1 MKTILDEMYNPAL
14 EIRDTRQAKKGPKVN
29 KHLKG
34 LNCYDLLAH
43 PVLAPSLSY
52 VSADN
57 KKRNELIIDG
67 DDDESNDNAQSDMVR
82 AVLNLAY
89 FPDFEH
95 FRFDVDYMM
104 SLLPT
109 KDTIQ

>member
-1 MKTILDEMYNPAL
+1 
-14 EIRDTRQAKKGPKVN
+14 
-29 KHLKG
+29 
-34 LNCYDLLAH
+34 
-43 PVLAPSLSY
+43 
-52 VSADN
+52 
-57 KKRNELIIDG
+57 
-67 DDDESNDNAQSDMVR
+67 MVR

-89 FPDFEH
+89 FPDLEH

>member
-1 MKTILDEMYNPAL
+1 MILDEMYNHAL
-14 EIRDTRQAKKGPKVN
+14 EVRDARQAKKGPKVN

-34 LNCYDLLAH
+34 LHCYDMLAH
-43 PVLAPSLSY
+43 PVIAPSLSY

-57 KKRNELIIDG
+57 KNRNELIIDG

-89 FPDFEH
+89 LPDHDH

-104 SLLPT
+104 SLIPP
-109 KDTIQ
+109 KDSIQ